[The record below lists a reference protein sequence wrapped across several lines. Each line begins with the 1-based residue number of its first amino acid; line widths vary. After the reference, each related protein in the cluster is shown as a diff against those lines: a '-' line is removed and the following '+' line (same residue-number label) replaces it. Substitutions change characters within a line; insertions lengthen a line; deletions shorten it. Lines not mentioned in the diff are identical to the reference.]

1 MKKRKIQKFQNEEY
15 QISLFEMKDD
25 ELRDEISEISVDQMT
40 PIEAL
45 NRLNELKKK
54 VRKEK

>member
-1 MKKRKIQKFQNEEY
+1 MEKFSKKDDY

-25 ELRDEISEISVDQMT
+25 ELRKEISEISVDNLT
-40 PIEAL
+40 PLEAL

-54 VRKEK
+54 VIK